1 MLLTYRGVKYDN
13 DSALRRYLLNQLE
26 KEDKLKE
33 LVKRDKERI
42 EQTATF

>member
-13 DSALRRYLLNQLE
+13 DAALRRYLLNKLE

-33 LVKRDKERI
+33 LIKRDKERI
-42 EQTATF
+42 ENTATF